1 MTKPI
6 PVPGGPL
13 NVGRHH
19 VFAAIR
25 RNTILIKATAGS
37 CLWILA
43 AALVILDCTDDRLGI
58 LTGVAGIALTSGLA
72 LITLAVIDW
81 QVTRMRRTMFTLV
94 ELIRREEPSPTHMR
108 LIKS

>member
-1 MTKPI
+1 M
-6 PVPGGPL
+6 L
-13 NVGRHH
+13 
-19 VFAAIR
+19 AAIR
-25 RNTILIKATAGS
+25 RKTILIKATAGS

-43 AALVILDCTDDRLGI
+43 ATLVIFDCTDDRLGI
-58 LTGVAGIALTSGLA
+58 LTAVAGVAITSGLA

-94 ELIRREEPSPTHMR
+94 ELLRHEEPKPTQMH